1 MVFKKTQIA
10 LCLFTIGILFFS
22 CKKDKFVGPE
32 LIGAGSDFDKKINFE
47 IYQDNKKIDTEG
59 DGELDQIVFSKF
71 DTASFASSKFSSSVS
86 WSIQV
91 TGYTSG
97 AVAKFSG
104 LSDQINGE
112 NATWSLGRSSNEF
125 FFQKNEFIKCDLKII
140 GLDTLYSIDSL
151 KFRMPCDWNNKT
163 YNGVRHTVVDA
174 FDEDKPST
182 GEGLDASS
190 PDRLDADVV
199 LTVGDNNH
207 VQGSGALLMAG
218 TDLNNNGWISSKN
231 HDRLIELA
239 ASSQLSNMPV
249 DSNAVASELYFNLYV
264 YGDSDYP
271 GASIQLRVYEAEIDS
286 FNSVDRLREYA
297 NQELSTLGDNVNVS
311 DTWIYN
317 LKIDWEGWKLVSVP
331 YDKFKINNE
340 PLGNGNKIK
349 EPKKISAMMVSLL
362 SDPTPGYEL
371 KTYIDFLTIT
381 DGGFPQFK
389 QK

>member
-1 MVFKKTQIA
+1 MVLKKTQIV
-10 LCLFTIGILFFS
+10 LYLFTVGILFFS
-22 CKKDKFVGPE
+22 CKKDKFLGPE
-32 LIGAGSDFDKKINFE
+32 LIGAGADFDKNIKFE
-47 IYQDNKKIDTEG
+47 ITQNNESLDSEG
-59 DGELDQIVFSKF
+59 QGELERIVFSKY
-71 DTASFASSKFSSSVS
+71 DTASFSSSKFSSSVS
-86 WSIQV
+86 WSIEV

-104 LSDQINGE
+104 LSDEISGE
-112 NATWSLGRSSNEF
+112 NAIWSLGRSSNES

-151 KFRMPCDWNNKT
+151 FFRMPYDWNNKT

-174 FDEDKPST
+174 FDEDNPKS

-190 PDRLDADVV
+190 PDRLDGDVV
-199 LTVGDNNH
+199 LSVGDNNH

-218 TDLNNNGWISSKN
+218 VDLNNNGWISSKN

-239 ASSQLSNMPV
+239 ASSQLSKMPV
-249 DSNAVASELYFNLYV
+249 DSNALASELYFNLYV

-286 FNSVDRLREYA
+286 LNSVDKLREYA

-317 LKIDWEGWKLVSVP
+317 VKVDWEGWKLVSVP

-381 DGGFPQFK
+381 DGGLPQFK

>member
-1 MVFKKTQIA
+1 MTLKKLQIT
-10 LCLFTIGILFFS
+10 LCLLILAGCIFS
-22 CKKDKFVGPE
+22 CKKDEFIGPK
-32 LIGAGSDFDKKINFE
+32 LVGAGPNFDKNIKLEVSQNDE
-47 IYQDNKKIDTEG
+47 KLDSDGEG
-59 DGELDQIVFSKF
+59 DLYRIVFSNN
-71 DTASFASSKFSSSVS
+71 DTATFSSTKFSDSVS
-86 WSIQV
+86 WSITI

-104 LSDQINGE
+104 LSDQISGE
-112 NATWSLGRSSNEF
+112 NATWSFGRSSNEF
-125 FFQKNEFIKCDLKII
+125 FFQKNELIKCDLKIV

-151 KFRMPCDWNNKT
+151 LFRMPYNWNGKT
-163 YNGVRHTVVDA
+163 YNGVRHTVVDF
-174 FDEDKPST
+174 FDEDKPSS

-199 LTVGDNNH
+199 LSVGDVNH
-207 VQGSGALLMAG
+207 IEGSGALLMSG

-231 HDRLIELA
+231 HERLVELA
-239 ASSQLSNMPV
+239 KSSQLSSMPI

-271 GASIQLRVYEAEIDS
+271 GGSIQFRVYEAEIDS
-286 FNSVDRLREYA
+286 FNSVDQLREFA
-297 NQELSTLGDNVNVS
+297 NQELSTLGDHVDNS

-317 LKIDWEGWKLVSVP
+317 VKIDWEGWKLVSIP

-362 SDPTPGYEL
+362 SDPTPGLEL
-371 KTYIDFLTIT
+371 KTYIDYLTIT
-381 DGGFPQFK
+381 DGGLPQFK